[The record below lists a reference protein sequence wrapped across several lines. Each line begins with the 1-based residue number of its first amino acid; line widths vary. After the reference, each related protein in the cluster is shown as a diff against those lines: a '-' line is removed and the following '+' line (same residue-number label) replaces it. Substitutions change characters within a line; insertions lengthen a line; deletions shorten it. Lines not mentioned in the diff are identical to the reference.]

1 LFWEREREEG
11 KQGRRSENL
20 LSSAPLKDGW

>member
-11 KQGRRSENL
+11 KQGRRADTL
-20 LSSAPLKDGW
+20 LSSAPLKEVW